1 MIKKLSKGVVAG
13 VLFMCLLV
21 GASYADGV
29 RKTITLAIFPCTD
42 VVMSFKKF
50 HPLVTYLKLTPKPIT
65 ALLCQ
70 N

>member
-1 MIKKLSKGVVAG
+1 MIKKLSKGVVTG

-70 N
+70 